1 MLSPKGIIKMNI
13 TAIYKGFP
21 GGASGKNKKKK
32 KKKKT
37 HLPVQEM

>member
-13 TAIYKGFP
+13 NAIYKGFP
-21 GGASGKNKKKK
+21 GGASSKK